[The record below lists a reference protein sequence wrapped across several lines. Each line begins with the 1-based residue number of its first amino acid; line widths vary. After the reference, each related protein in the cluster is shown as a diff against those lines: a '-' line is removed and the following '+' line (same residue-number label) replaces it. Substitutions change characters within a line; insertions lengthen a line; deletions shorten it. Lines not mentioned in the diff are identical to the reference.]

1 MTRLLYSLTLA
12 LLSPLILLYLYVVRG
27 KKNTGYK
34 QHFAERLGIYD
45 TQRVVKQPVVFHCAS
60 VGEVLA
66 ATPLIKRF
74 IQTHP
79 SESVMVTCNTPT
91 GRAQISQSIGHD
103 IAICYLPID
112 FYFASK
118 RFIKRFQPKLLVV
131 LETELWPN
139 VFTHAKQANCSVCV
153 INARLSEKSFRGYQ
167 KFPNISRWIMASIDA
182 LASHNEQDAQRFI
195 ALGLTEE
202 KVTVTG
208 SIKFDIQP
216 NDADIKAAK
225 QLKAEFSGRPIWVA
239 GSTHP
244 NEHEHVLAAHKQVL
258 QSHPDALLIIAP
270 RHPEQFD
277 KVAAL
282 LASSGLTYCRRSQTF
297 DRQSQVLLADTLGE
311 LKMLFGCADIAYI
324 GGSLIARGGHNPLE
338 AAAFA
343 VPVLSGP
350 HTYNFAHI
358 YPELLTLK
366 GATTVASQEQLAQR
380 VCALLTDESQR
391 QKQGQ
396 LALQCLKQNQGAV
409 EKTLDLLNRQ
419 LN

>member
-1 MTRLLYSLTLA
+1 MTRLLYSLSLT
-12 LLSPLILLYLYVVRG
+12 LLSPIILLYLYVVRG
-27 KKNTGYK
+27 KKNAAYK
-34 QHFAERLGIYD
+34 LHFAERLGFYC
-45 TQRVVKQPVVFHCAS
+45 TQQVKQSVVFHCAS

-79 SESVMVTCNTPT
+79 NESVLVTCNTPT
-91 GRAQISQSIGHD
+91 GRAQIWQSFGSD
-103 IAICYLPID
+103 VATCYLPID

-118 RFIKRFQPKLLVV
+118 RFIKHVQPKLLVV

-139 VFTHAKQANCSVCV
+139 LFTHAKQANCKVCIV
-153 INARLSEKSFRGYQ
+153 NARLSEKSFRGYQ
-167 KFPNISRWIMASIDA
+167 RFSNISRWIMEHIDA

-195 ALGLTEE
+195 SLGLSQE

-208 SIKFDIQP
+208 SIKFDIQL
-216 NDADIKAAK
+216 NESDITAAQ
-225 QLKAEFSGRPIWVA
+225 QLKTEFNDRLIWVA

-244 NEHEHVLAAHKQVL
+244 GEHEQVLAAHQSVL
-258 QSHPDALLIIAP
+258 QTHPNALLIIAP

-277 KVAAL
+277 KVDIL
-282 LASSGLTYCRRSQTF
+282 LAKSGLRYCRRSQAF
-297 DRQSQVLLADTLGE
+297 DSQSQVLLADTLGE

-324 GGSLIARGGHNPLE
+324 GGSLIERGGHNPLE

-343 VPVLSGP
+343 VPVLNGP

-358 YPELLTLK
+358 YPELLTLQ
-366 GATTVASQEQLAQR
+366 GATTVADHTQLALT
-380 VCALLTDESQR
+380 VCTLLTDEPQR

-396 LALQCLKQNQGAV
+396 QALQCLKQNQGAV
-409 EKTLDLLNRQ
+409 DKTLNLLNSQ